1 MKLIT
6 VNISIDWTYY
16 GEKVEGVV
24 GRKEGYSWS
33 FATAKVRKRTWILGF
48 VMVKEGMSKG
58 EIVKKLLEQAEEI
71 VKIIALFFFILFIYI
86 SKLV

>member
-1 MKLIT
+1 
-6 VNISIDWTYY
+6 
-16 GEKVEGVV
+16 
-24 GRKEGYSWS
+24 
-33 FATAKVRKRTWILGF
+33 
-48 VMVKEGMSKG
+48 MVKEGMSKG